1 MAPELRKRL
10 TKEEILRII
19 EENDKLKGIDNSSQ
33 DDIDPLPRKK
43 KTGRKRK
50 YKMKKGVPKEKE
62 PPGPKLPKIP
72 GEK

>member
-33 DDIDPLPRKK
+33 DDIDPLPPKKKKGGRKK
-43 KTGRKRK
+43 K
-50 YKMKKGVPKEKE
+50 YKGKKGVPKEKE
-62 PPGPKLPKIP
+62 PLCEKVP